1 MSEPCSG
8 ERRFCPN
15 ESYHVLLI
23 GESVMCEAE
32 RMQCDVVP
40 VDVHLELPGRIKT
53 ARTVSFIDEHMV
65 EVGLCESKAPTLLD
79 AGMAT
84 NFVFKL
90 DCCTREVMERV
101 NAANVSAGLEKCVN
115 TLNGE
120 CDFGFYRVACS
131 TFDRN
136 LRLVDSRFPQVI
148 ANALLRY
155 FFGEGT
161 TCLQIVDAMER
172 DDVPGIGEGMYK
184 HLFKKF
190 LCAVALGMT
199 PKEEWS
205 GHDDASSGYV
215 IACNDGEV
223 FVFHAYNRDSLG
235 NYLLSYTK
243 YETASISKYDDGL
256 VYEHDGEYFIN
267 LSLQIG
273 FP

>member
-1 MSEPCSG
+1 
-8 ERRFCPN
+8 
-15 ESYHVLLI
+15 
-23 GESVMCEAE
+23 
-32 RMQCDVVP
+32 MQCGVVP
-40 VDVHLELPGRIKT
+40 ADVHLALPGRIKT
-53 ARTVSFIDEHMV
+53 ARTVSFVDEHMV
-65 EVGLCESKAPTLLD
+65 EVGLCESKAPTFLD
-79 AGMAT
+79 AGMAM

-90 DCCTREVMERV
+90 DLCTREVMERA

-120 CDFGFYRVACS
+120 CDFDFYRVACS

-136 LRLVDSRFPQVI
+136 LRLVDSRFPQVL

-172 DDVPGIGEGMYK
+172 DDALGIGGGMYK
-184 HLFKKF
+184 YLFKKF
-190 LCAVALGMT
+190 LCAAALGMT
-199 PKEEWS
+199 PTEEWS
-205 GHDDASSGYV
+205 GHDDPSNGYA
-215 IACNDGEV
+215 ITCDDGEV
-223 FVFHAYNRDSLG
+223 IVFHVYNRDSLG
-235 NYLLSYTK
+235 SYLLSNAK
-243 YETASISKYDDGL
+243 FETASISKYDDGL

>member
-1 MSEPCSG
+1 
-8 ERRFCPN
+8 
-15 ESYHVLLI
+15 
-23 GESVMCEAE
+23 
-32 RMQCDVVP
+32 
-40 VDVHLELPGRIKT
+40 
-53 ARTVSFIDEHMV
+53 MV

-101 NAANVSAGLEKCVN
+101 NAANVSAGLEKCAN

-136 LRLVDSRFPQVI
+136 LRLVDSRFPQVF

-155 FFGEGT
+155 FFDEGT

-172 DDVPGIGEGMYK
+172 DDALGIGEGMYK

-199 PKEEWS
+199 PTEEWS

-215 IACNDGEV
+215 IACDDGEV
-223 FVFHAYNRDSLG
+223 FVFHIYNRDMFED
-235 NYLLSYTK
+235 YLLESTK
-243 YETASISKYDDGL
+243 FETASTSRHGFGN
-256 VYEHDGEYFIN
+256 VYVEDGEYFIN
-267 LSLQIG
+267 LNLQIR
-273 FP
+273 FR

>member
-15 ESYHVLLI
+15 ESHHVLLI

-65 EVGLCESKAPTLLD
+65 EVGLCEPKAPTLLG

-136 LRLVDSRFPQVI
+136 LRLVDSRFPQVL

-161 TCLQIVDAMER
+161 TCLQIVDAMEC
-172 DDVPGIGEGMYK
+172 DDVLGIGEGMYK

-190 LCAVALGMT
+190 LCAVALGME
-199 PKEEWS
+199 PAEEWS
-205 GHDDASSGYV
+205 GCEDASNGYV
-215 IACNDGEV
+215 VVCDDGES
-223 FVFHAYNRDSLG
+223 FVFHAYNRDALG
-235 NYLLSYTK
+235 SYLLDNTRF
-243 YETASISKYDDGL
+243 EAASISEYDHGL

-273 FP
+273 FL

>member
-1 MSEPCSG
+1 
-8 ERRFCPN
+8 
-15 ESYHVLLI
+15 
-23 GESVMCEAE
+23 
-32 RMQCDVVP
+32 
-40 VDVHLELPGRIKT
+40 
-53 ARTVSFIDEHMV
+53 MV

-115 TLNGE
+115 TLTGE

-172 DDVPGIGEGMYK
+172 DDVLGIGEGMYK

-215 IACNDGEV
+215 IACDDGEV

-235 NYLLSYTK
+235 NLRQRQFQSMTM
-243 YETASISKYDDGL
+243 G
-256 VYEHDGEYFIN
+256 
-267 LSLQIG
+267 
-273 FP
+273 